1 VRKREKGNFKLYYY
15 IKPSPVGTDKDT
27 VNYLR
32 SSIGFL
38 ILFYLSLRINGYNK
52 IKFKMLNSYK
62 LLFFTKNPTTTIS
75 DSVFNSITN
84 LTITD
89 CTLIGGSLL
98 AIGLGI
104 YYYPAICGGS
114 G

>member
-1 VRKREKGNFKLYYY
+1 
-15 IKPSPVGTDKDT
+15 
-27 VNYLR
+27 
-32 SSIGFL
+32 
-38 ILFYLSLRINGYNK
+38 
-52 IKFKMLNSYK
+52 MLNSYK
-62 LLFFTKNPTTTIS
+62 LLSFTKNPTTTIS

-104 YYYPAICGGS
+104 YYYPAICA
-114 G
+114 